1 MLNLTWH
8 RKGKSCVWIYLVE
21 FWCNYIIIKCSIWN
35 IIWSYVHTWPTS
47 SLFTAKICVIFL
59 RRKCF
64 CRVQILGAALDIPQL
79 EPVERKWHSVWH
91 PPSPLE
97 FNSSLQPIFNF
108 LLHIK
113 VSTLKL
119 FHEWETKRKL
129 LSDALM
135 VMVFSF
141 HWQAPLFQSFY
152 RSYFVFTA

>member
-1 MLNLTWH
+1 M
-8 RKGKSCVWIYLVE
+8 
-21 FWCNYIIIKCSIWN
+21 YI
-35 IIWSYVHTWPTS
+35 PD
-47 SLFTAKICVIFL
+47 LPRCVIFL

-79 EPVERKWHSVWH
+79 EPVERKWHSVWD
-91 PPSPLE
+91 PPPPLE

-129 LSDALM
+129 LSDALI
-135 VMVFSF
+135 VMAFSF
-141 HWQAPLFQSFY
+141 QWQSLFFQFFFQSH
-152 RSYFVFTA
+152 FVFTASSKSIWFAACVTYCNLNLAQLLLFKKTLQSSRFSQTADAGL